1 MKPILEFTIT
11 AIFVR
16 TLKDE
21 KEGALD
27 FLKKM
32 EGISVGRKCYNSFTN
47 LFVDG
52 KTAVIPRRTRISK
65 VPVAPTA
72 IKAHRGCLPFIHNLQ
87 TSA

>member
-1 MKPILEFTIT
+1 MLWRFHDYKPRSQEPTEDVINISTMKPILEFTIT

-32 EGISVGRKCYNSFTN
+32 EGISVGE
-47 LFVDG
+47 LG
-52 KTAVIPRRTRISK
+52 
-65 VPVAPTA
+65 
-72 IKAHRGCLPFIHNLQ
+72 
-87 TSA
+87 